1 MQFQPR
7 LLKKRFLKKKGV
19 HVYSRYL
26 KYIVAALKSVA
37 SYHKVTG
44 TEVRTQVFNTGKTAQ
59 FEKGS
64 LTKKM
69 YEGG

>member
-1 MQFQPR
+1 M
-7 LLKKRFLKKKGV
+7 
-19 HVYSRYL
+19 
-26 KYIVAALKSVA
+26 AALKSVA